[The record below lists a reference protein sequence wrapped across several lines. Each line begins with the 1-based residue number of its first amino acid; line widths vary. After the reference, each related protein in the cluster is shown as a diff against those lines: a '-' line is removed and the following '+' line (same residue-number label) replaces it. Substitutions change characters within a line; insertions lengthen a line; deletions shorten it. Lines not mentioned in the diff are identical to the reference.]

1 METRAAYLMVGTF
14 VLATFFGILGFFLW
28 LASDDIEYKA
38 NYYDVYFQGSV
49 TGLTVGA
56 KVNYMGVPVGQV
68 KKIGIDPQQSKRVL
82 VNVAINQDIAVH
94 EDAVAWLEMQG
105 ITGYTFIQIDGGTAD
120 TPLLEAKPGQQYP
133 VMASR
138 YSSVE
143 ELLTSLPKIANQ
155 LTNLMDR
162 VNLVL
167 DEKNRKALSETLA
180 SVQSFSKKLDKMA
193 DPLDEMIKNTSKA
206 MKTLDAQASGVGKD
220 VQGFFKRTEPYQ
232 VNRTVS
238 EAHKAASGLNKVINK
253 LDESPRRFLFE
264 SPQSGY
270 AIPQN

>member
-14 VLATFFGILGFFLW
+14 VLATFLGILGFFLW

-82 VNVAINQDIAVH
+82 VSVAIDQDIAVH

-120 TPLLEAKPGQQYP
+120 TPLLKAKPGQRHP

-167 DEKNRKALSETLA
+167 DEKNRKALSETLTN
-180 SVQSFSKKLDKMA
+180 VQSLSKKLDKMA
-193 DPLDEMIKNTSKA
+193 DPLEDLITNTT
-206 MKTLDAQASGVGKD
+206 KTMQTIDTQITGVGDEIK
-220 VQGFFKRTEPYQ
+220 GFLKKTEPYQ

-238 EAHKAASGLNKVINK
+238 EAQKAATGLNKVINK